1 MRAVIQRVASA
12 RVDVDGETVGSILDG
27 HPGSGG
33 GGTAPAPS
41 QGLLVL
47 VGAARTDDAESAR
60 AMAAK
65 IWKLRILDGERS
77 ASDVHAPILLI
88 SQFTLYG
95 DARKGRRPS
104 WNRAAPGQDA
114 EPLVDEVAAELRRLG
129 AQVETGRF
137 GAHMQVTSTNDGP
150 VTVLVEL

>member
-1 MRAVIQRVASA
+1 MRAVIQRVSSA
-12 RVDVDGETVGSILDG
+12 RVDVDGETVGSILCD
-27 HPGSGG
+27 GSGHSSDE
-33 GGTAPAPS
+33 PA

-47 VGAARTDDAESAR
+47 AGVARTDDADAAR
-60 AMAAK
+60 ALAGK
-65 IWKLRILDGERS
+65 IWGLRILDGERS
-77 ASDVHAPILLI
+77 AADLHAPILLI

-104 WNRAAPGQDA
+104 WNRAAPGADA
-114 EPLVDEVAAELRRLG
+114 EPLVDAIAVELRRLG
-129 AQVETGRF
+129 AHVETGRF